1 MKTLLKILAITPVYL
16 VILIIGTMI
25 GLAIFPNETM
35 AESSEGGF
43 DMMLLVMAFLNG
55 TILFYYVMKSNTS
68 GWPLILRT
76 ALLSFVLQYFITQ
89 VESLWFLDSLEISR
103 ETVFALLTG
112 GIISSILFAIIAV
125 WMGGKKTGSPEYSN
139 IGSAPQI
146 IRITLL
152 TVLVWPS
159 LYFLAGYYI
168 AWQSPDIRLYYSGS
182 TELLSFW
189 EMMKLNLADGLY
201 TFQIFRG
208 IVWAAV
214 AYYAFSVIN
223 GSRWHNAILL
233 GLLFS
238 ILGCSQLLLQNPIMP
253 EPVRIVHLVETVVS
267 TFAWGTI
274 LSYSWLDAP
283 GIRSFPVK
291 TASI

>member
-1 MKTLLKILAITPVYL
+1 MKTSLKILAITPVYL

-25 GLAIFPNETM
+25 GMALFPNETM
-35 AESSEGGF
+35 SQSSEGGF
-43 DMMLLVMAFLNG
+43 DIMLLLVAFLNG

-76 ALLSFVLQYFITQ
+76 ALLSFILQYFITQ
-89 VESLWFLDSLEISR
+89 VESLWFIGALQMSR
-103 ETVFALLTG
+103 ETVYALLTG

-125 WMGGKKTGSPEYSN
+125 WMGGKKSGVPEYSN
-139 IGSAPQI
+139 IGSAPQL
-146 IRITLL
+146 IRIALL
-152 TVLVWPS
+152 TVIVWPS

-182 TELLSFW
+182 TEMLSFW
-189 EMMKLNLADGLY
+189 EMMKMNLAEGLY
-201 TFQIFRG
+201 SFQIFRG

-214 AYYAFSVIN
+214 AWYAFSVIK
-223 GSRWHNAILL
+223 GTRWQNAILL

-238 ILGCSQLLLQNPIMP
+238 ILGHSQLLLQNSIMP
-253 EPVRIVHLVETVVS
+253 ETVRMVHLLETVVS
-267 TFAWGTI
+267 TFAWGMI

-283 GIRSFPVK
+283 IRSFPVK
-291 TASI
+291 TASA